1 MGLPEEAAMPDN
13 RPTQKHPRVAVEMPA
28 RISTID
34 SETDPLTGK
43 PFFRTSQETCANVS
57 KGGAFVATRETIP
70 AGRRVLLE
78 LEIPGGR
85 RVQAIGRVAW
95 TKTTL
100 ALSSPA
106 GKGRQAGIGVEFVGG
121 PRDQLL
127 EIEKFV
133 ARSIRRRRPDDP
145 PSTGHKGAERR

>member
-1 MGLPEEAAMPDN
+1 MPDD
-13 RPTQKHPRVAVEMPA
+13 RATQQHPRVSVEMPA
-28 RISTID
+28 RLSTID
-34 SETDPLTGK
+34 PETDPVTGNR
-43 PFFRTSQETCANVS
+43 FFRSSQETCANVS

-78 LEIPGGR
+78 LELPGGR

-100 ALSSPA
+100 ALGMPA
-106 GKGRQAGIGVEFVGG
+106 GKEGQAGIGVEFVGG

-127 EIEKFV
+127 ALEEFI
-133 ARSIRRRRPDDP
+133 ARSIRRRRLDDQ
-145 PSTGHKGAERR
+145 PSTSHEGAEGR